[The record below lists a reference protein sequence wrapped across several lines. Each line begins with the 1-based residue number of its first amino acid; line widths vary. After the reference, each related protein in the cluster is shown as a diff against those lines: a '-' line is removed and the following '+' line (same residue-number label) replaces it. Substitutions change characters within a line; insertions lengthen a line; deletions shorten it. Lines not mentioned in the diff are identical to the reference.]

1 VPEHVEQ
8 LVPLTRFGRLDIS
21 RSVSDVIP
29 LADAAAAVDRL
40 HRKAGNP
47 IRLILKP

>member
-1 VPEHVEQ
+1 MRRTVGDAPASC
-8 LVPLTRFGRLDIS
+8 PAG